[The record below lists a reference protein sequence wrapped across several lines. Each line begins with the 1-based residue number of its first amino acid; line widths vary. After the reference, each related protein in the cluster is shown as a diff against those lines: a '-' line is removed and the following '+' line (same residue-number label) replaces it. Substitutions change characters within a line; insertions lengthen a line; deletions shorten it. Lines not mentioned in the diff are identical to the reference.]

1 MTWGSTCILSL
12 RILAR
17 HGSPSRW
24 SHAMR
29 FTAVALSVADR
40 STDRH
45 GQRGSRRH
53 RRARSRPLLELL
65 ETRALLAAITEFP
78 APTPNALPSGVASGI
93 VAVPG
98 GDVWFTEPG
107 ANKIG
112 MINTATGSATDYAI
126 PTPASSPQGITFGP
140 DGNLWF
146 TEAAA
151 NKIGV
156 INTSGTVIA
165 QYAVPTAASDP
176 EGITVG
182 PDGNVWFTEPGAG
195 KIGRII
201 PSTGQVSDFPIPT
214 AGGQPTGITAGPD
227 GNLWFTEPG
236 ATKVGMITTAGVVTQ
251 YAVPTPGGVTE
262 GISSGSDGNIWFT
275 EPGAAQVG
283 RITPTGVVTEFAT
296 PTSSSQPWGI
306 TNGPDGNPWFTEAGA
321 NKVGQVALA
330 QLLKVTGSAVA
341 THAGTSYSLTVG
353 TFLDANPN
361 ATVNNFQATI
371 NWGDGHITT
380 GTISTPN
387 PQPTR
392 FYTVTG
398 TNTYATAGTYS
409 LEVTITDLGGSS
421 VTTAPSTV
429 IVGNVPVLLSG
440 HIDPASISGPDKNLN
455 ITNVNRPT
463 FEGLAAP
470 YAIVQLFAQQ
480 ANTYPTTYMSLG
492 QTMSGPD
499 GAWSLTSPRLPDG
512 VYTVTASMTSQA
524 GFPTAPVLIVTPD
537 NPLYI
542 DTVGPRVTGMVFDP
556 TTGIITVVISD
567 AWSGLDQTS
576 LLDPSN
582 YTIMPRRSLIGS
594 NSKTPSLAPAI
605 SGFYTNAQS
614 ATLQFVAP
622 IAPGSYLFEVKSGGV
637 IDRAGNPLDGE
648 FSGSLPSGNGVPGGN
663 FIARITVPRHHP
675 LRRRR

>member
-140 DGNLWF
+140 DGN
-146 TEAAA
+146 
-151 NKIGV
+151 
-156 INTSGTVIA
+156 
-165 QYAVPTAASDP
+165 
-176 EGITVG
+176 
-182 PDGNVWFTEPGAG
+182 VWFTEPAAG
-195 KIGRII
+195 KIGMII

-236 ATKVGMITTAGVVTQ
+236 ANKIGEISPLTTAVTEYSTNSAGAVPQGITTG
-251 YAVPTPGGVTE
+251 P
-262 GISSGSDGNIWFT
+262 DGNLWFT

-341 THAGTSYSLTVG
+341 TQAGTSYSLTVG

-556 TTGIITVVISD
+556 TTGISTVVISD

-582 YTIMPRRSLIGS
+582 CTIMPRRSLIGS

-614 ATLQFVAP
+614 ATL
-622 IAPGSYLFEVKSGGV
+622 
-637 IDRAGNPLDGE
+637 
-648 FSGSLPSGNGVPGGN
+648 
-663 FIARITVPRHHP
+663 
-675 LRRRR
+675 